1 MRRKTAMKE
10 TAIVDSRSARSAAL
24 NIWNFFLIGKLLSL
38 CLFIDD
44 KRGCLFYKII
54 FENCFSSKN
63 LNGVACDFLN
73 FDKWG
78 YYRLKTIS

>member
-10 TAIVDSRSARSAAL
+10 TAIADRRSARSAAL

-38 CLFIDD
+38 CLFIAD
-44 KRGCLFYKII
+44 KKGCLFYNII
-54 FENCFSSKN
+54 FENCFSLKN
-63 LNGVACDFLN
+63 LNCAVCCFLN

-78 YYRLKTIS
+78 YYRLTTIS